1 MPARNVAINT
11 YKIDV
16 IVETIQGIAE
26 MEDEI
31 KALEIMQNSTD
42 ETQRPGEAWIHF
54 QKLVMN
60 FAKDMCDNH
69 VRSLNQEE
77 MRVLGIRIGAF

>member
-60 FAKDMCDNH
+60 FAKDMCDNQ

-77 MRVLGIRIGAF
+77 KRVLLMRIEAF

>member
-54 QKLVMN
+54 QTLVMN
-60 FAKDMCDNH
+60 AARDVCDNQL
-69 VRSLNQEE
+69 RSLNQEE

>member
-1 MPARNVAINT
+1 MPARTVAINM

-26 MEDEI
+26 MEDQI

-42 ETQRPGEAWIHF
+42 ETRRPGEAWIHF
-54 QKLVMN
+54 QKLVIN
-60 FAKDMCDNH
+60 ATKDMCDNQL
-69 VRSLNQEE
+69 RSLNQDEL
-77 MRVLGIRIGAF
+77 RVLGTRI

>member
-1 MPARNVAINT
+1 MPGRNVAINT

-42 ETQRPGEAWIHF
+42 ETQRPGETWIHF

-60 FAKDMCDNH
+60 AAKDMCDNH

-77 MRVLGIRIGAF
+77 MMVLYMRI